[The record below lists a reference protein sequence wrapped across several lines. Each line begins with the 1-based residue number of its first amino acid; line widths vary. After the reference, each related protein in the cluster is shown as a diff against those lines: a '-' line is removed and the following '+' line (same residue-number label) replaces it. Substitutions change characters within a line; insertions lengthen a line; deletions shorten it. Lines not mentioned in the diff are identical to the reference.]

1 MNKWA
6 LVNTKDIKNQLI
18 VMKHVANVY
27 AGVFLTG
34 NYDNHKDWV
43 PSMLPYKI
51 WLIFMGMATEN
62 WK

>member
-6 LVNTKDIKNQLI
+6 LVNTKDIKKQLI

-34 NYDNHKDWV
+34 NHDNHN
-43 PSMLPYKI
+43 
-51 WLIFMGMATEN
+51 ATL
-62 WK
+62 